1 MGCVLAESLKADTRS
16 KRGKGVRRRVEQSSA
31 IPGNWQEFLRI
42 DNNKTELFSFLAMNV
57 ASIKTSKQVITTHNA
72 DVLCINYQ
80 DVKGLAPC
88 THKEADT
95 HILLHLEDAVQQGH
109 NKMSIRTVDTDVV
122 VLCITSA
129 QRLNNDIAELW
140 VAFGVGKRFR
150 FIAAHK
156 IARALGP
163 ARCVALPMFHAFNG
177 CDTVSYFGGKGKT
190 TPWNTW
196 NTYSDVTPAFCALIS
211 RPTIQTIEEWLKP
224 LERFVILLYDRT
236 S

>member
-1 MGCVLAESLKADTRS
+1 MYLAESLKADTCS
-16 KRGKGVRRRVEQSSA
+16 KRGKGVRRCVEQSSA
-31 IPGNWQEFLRI
+31 IPGNWQEFLCI
-42 DNNKTELFSFLAMNV
+42 DDNKTELFSFLAMNV
-57 ASIKTSKQVITTHNA
+57 ASIKTSKQGITTHNA

-122 VLCITSA
+122 VLAITLA

-150 FIAAHK
+150 FIAAHEF
-156 IARALGP
+156 ARALGR
-163 ARCVALPMFHAFNG
+163 ARCLPMFHAFTG

-190 TPWNTW
+190 I
-196 NTYSDVTPAFCALIS
+196 A
-211 RPTIQTIEEWLKP
+211 
-224 LERFVILLYDRT
+224 
-236 S
+236 